1 MCSVQGASKKLVYTQ
16 KTRGTLGRVFE
27 RQTAQRKRASE
38 TETERQRGGRMPGRH
53 RQNEGCVEPKLT
65 RQQAAL
71 AGRVLKSLWNPEP
84 SGTPPT
90 DEEKARIHA
99 EINGAFLQAG
109 HTPCYSLRKLGD
121 AISNRMYACRLA
133 QRNKVCTVLEP

>member
-1 MCSVQGASKKLVYTQ
+1 
-16 KTRGTLGRVFE
+16 
-27 RQTAQRKRASE
+27 
-38 TETERQRGGRMPGRH
+38 MPGRH
-53 RQNEGCVEPKLT
+53 RQNGEGCVEQKLT

-99 EINGAFLQAG
+99 EIRSAFLQAG

-121 AISNRMYACRLA
+121 AISNRMYAYRLA
-133 QRNKVCTVLEP
+133 QRNKVRASRAVACSRSLCRCTPLALSSWPLVVGRSRTPGQPGHALPAGSATGSPDQ